1 MEFIRLKN
9 SGRQRASTRKRPN
22 HNQLN
27 GVDMASTIA
36 SHLREKTQELNE
48 ATLALNIV
56 IELYMASSRQ
66 NINDMI
72 YIMNH
77 LIKPVT
83 SLSDDINTLMREAT
97 I

>member
-1 MEFIRLKN
+1 
-9 SGRQRASTRKRPN
+9 
-22 HNQLN
+22 
-27 GVDMASTIA
+27 MASTIA
-36 SHLREKTQELNE
+36 SHLREKTQALNE

-66 NINDMI
+66 NIDDMI

>member
-1 MEFIRLKN
+1 
-9 SGRQRASTRKRPN
+9 
-22 HNQLN
+22 
-27 GVDMASTIA
+27 MASTIA